1 MIPAHTAVLILVFA
15 IEVTATVVGQLLVK
29 HAMEGS
35 RTVGFTHP
43 RILKLFAGGVGA
55 LTISF
60 FLTIALLQQLDLSV
74 FYPIQGSTV
83 VIITLAAVIFL
94 RERLT
99 PQLLIG
105 TLLISAGIVLVSV
118 S

>member
-1 MIPAHTAVLILVFA
+1 MTVLILVFT

-43 RILKLFAGGVGA
+43 RILKLFAGAVGA

-60 FLTIALLQQLDLSV
+60 FLTIALLQHFDLSV

-83 VIITLAAVIFL
+83 VLIVLAAVVFL
-94 RERLT
+94 REKLSL
-99 PQLLIG
+99 PLLLG
-105 TLLISAGIVLVSV
+105 SLLISIGIVIVS
-118 S
+118 

>member
-1 MIPAHTAVLILVFA
+1 VIRAQTAIVILVFA

-35 RTVGFTHP
+35 RTVGFTRP
-43 RILKLFAGGVGA
+43 RILKLFAAGVCA

-60 FLTIALLQQLDLSV
+60 FLTIALLQHFDLSV

-83 VIITLAAVIFL
+83 VIITLTAVTFL
-94 RERLT
+94 REKLT

-105 TLLISAGIVLVSV
+105 ALLISAGIMLVSL